1 VANKYQTGF
10 DQPLLHTMY
19 VDKKLGGVNAVQT
32 LSRLNRTT
40 AGKTDTFVLD
50 FANSTDEIKDAFEP
64 YYETTILGEATD
76 PNKLFDLQ
84 NALDAYQV
92 YTNRQVHDFS
102 DKIVQNVSVDQLH
115 IILDAA
121 ADVFRTT
128 LDEISQEDFRAKC
141 KSYIRLYVFLVQ
153 ILPFTNPY
161 LERLYVFL
169 NHLQNKIQKE
179 QDEDLASG
187 VTNTIDLDSYR
198 LLKQGEFT
206 ITLQQ
211 GDELMPASEMGSGV
225 AEPELELLSNIVK
238 AFNDRFGTQ
247 FTNED
252 KVRKMAADLLQDVQ
266 DDKAAM
272 DNISASLDKNDI
284 QNAHITFAE
293 TLKEK
298 MINHIDSNFEVFK
311 EYNENPEFR
320 TLLVGSMFKLMH
332 ANFVNRTFK

>member
-1 VANKYQTGF
+1 
-10 DQPLLHTMY
+10 
-19 VDKKLGGVNAVQT
+19 
-32 LSRLNRTT
+32 
-40 AGKTDTFVLD
+40 
-50 FANSTDEIKDAFEP
+50 
-64 YYETTILGEATD
+64 
-76 PNKLFDLQ
+76 
-84 NALDAYQV
+84 
-92 YTNRQVHDFS
+92 
-102 DKIVQNVSVDQLH
+102 
-115 IILDAA
+115 
-121 ADVFRTT
+121 
-128 LDEISQEDFRAKC
+128 
-141 KSYIRLYVFLVQ
+141 
-153 ILPFTNPY
+153 
-161 LERLYVFL
+161 
-169 NHLQNKIQKE
+169 
-179 QDEDLASG
+179 
-187 VTNTIDLDSYR
+187 